1 MPGEKAAM
9 VTLEHFLGRRLKLYE
24 SRNDPAKPQALS
36 GLSPYLHFGQI
47 SGHRCAMEAK
57 KYSRAAPKAVEGF
70 FEELVVRREL
80 AVGASVHL
88 FTLVSFRVKAALDT
102 ETHTRGLRL
111 RAVQIQ
117 IRHRRGEGRNSVDRL
132 KTAAAAAAA
141 SNRGVVM
148 VVV

>member
-24 SRNDPAKPQALS
+24 MRNDPAKPQALS

-80 AVGASVHL
+80 AVGTSIYPFTFFSFRSRSFRFVHVL
-88 FTLVSFRVKAALDT
+88 FLRSCSFTFVSFVHVRFVHVRFVSF
-102 ETHTRGLRL
+102 E
-111 RAVQIQ
+111 
-117 IRHRRGEGRNSVDRL
+117 
-132 KTAAAAAAA
+132 
-141 SNRGVVM
+141 
-148 VVV
+148 